1 METFA
6 FSTIVSKSVLISLYP
21 PGGSILERFQEL
33 DIIAFI
39 GMSKNFTGL
48 TTIIKKPGKSPSL

>member
-6 FSTIVSKSVLISLYP
+6 FSTIVSKSVLVSLYF
-21 PGGSILERFQEL
+21 PGGSILERCQEL
-33 DIIAFI
+33 DIIAFT

-48 TTIIKKPGKSPSL
+48 TTIIKKLGKSPSL